1 MNMQT
6 DDRNVDLRL
15 RSMRTMWIALI
26 LSLGGYFVLT
36 RFVPRPENVEPNSML
51 SIALAVATAVTTLAS
66 FLIKSKLLAPAID
79 QGQVQQVQQA
89 YVVAWALTE
98 AGALLGVVDYFLT
111 SDRYYFMFF
120 LIAAFGQLLHFPRS
134 EHVINADFN
143 NKKVTA

>member
-6 DDRNVDLRL
+6 DNQDVELRL

-26 LSLGGYFVLT
+26 LSIGGYFVMT
-36 RFVPRPENVEPNSML
+36 RFVPRPENLEANSTL
-51 SIALAVATAVTTLAS
+51 SIVLALATAAATLAS
-66 FLIKSKLLAPAID
+66 FLIKNKLLTRATD
-79 QGQVQQVQQA
+79 QGQVQLVQQA
-89 YVVAWALTE
+89 YVVAWAVTE

-134 EHVINADFN
+134 EHVINADFKSRN
-143 NKKVTA
+143 LTV